1 MHAASRGAA
10 PKDVIYLIREIPASQ
25 VEQSELP
32 QGRARG
38 LIPRGSAFRDKTQ
51 YPEQAMA
58 VTGNQPGFAP
68 AIASISLSLQATCFQ
83 EKGVANP
90 PVHLPVKDRVMRF
103 QISGRTATQVVV
115 AISAALAAI
124 NTSAQEASL
133 AASPSASPA
142 SLDGPR
148 GIHWKNDPES
158 IAAHPNSIAGRR
170 AAAEASLAADNA
182 KPQASSK
189 TLTYYGGPLVK
200 NIKVIQV
207 LYGSGTYQS
216 FVQGTGSSTMAAF
229 YGGVVGSPYFTWL
242 NGDYGSGSGKTT
254 KTIGYG
260 TFAGQVSIAPSSSRN
275 GSTITDAQ
283 VQAELAAQISAG
295 HLAAPNANTYYAVF
309 FPKGKKIS
317 QGGSSSCVSGGFCAY
332 HGTVVGSSA
341 TWTYGVHPDNSA
353 GSGCDSGCGSSTAY
367 HNMSSVASHEMIET
381 VTDPDVGIATTYASP
396 LAWYNKTYGEIGDIC
411 NAKQGTVVGTDGVT
425 YTVQTEWSNSQVACR
440 AQ

>member
-1 MHAASRGAA
+1 
-10 PKDVIYLIREIPASQ
+10 
-25 VEQSELP
+25 
-32 QGRARG
+32 
-38 LIPRGSAFRDKTQ
+38 
-51 YPEQAMA
+51 
-58 VTGNQPGFAP
+58 
-68 AIASISLSLQATCFQ
+68 
-83 EKGVANP
+83 
-90 PVHLPVKDRVMRF
+90 MRF
-103 QISGRTATQVVV
+103 PISGRAAIRIVV
-115 AISAALAAI
+115 AISAAMTALGA
-124 NTSAQEASL
+124 SAQEAAV
-133 AASPSASPA
+133 AAAPSAGTA

-158 IAAHPNSIAGRR
+158 IAAHPHPLAGQR
-170 AAAEASLAADNA
+170 AAAEASLAGIDAS
-182 KPQASSK
+182 PQASSK
-189 TLTYYGGPLVK
+189 TLTYYGGPVVK

-229 YGGVVGSPYFTWL
+229 YGGVVGSPYFSWL
-242 NGDYGSGSGKTT
+242 NGDYGSGSGKTSQ
-254 KTIGYG
+254 TIGYG
-260 TFAGQVSIAPSSSRN
+260 SFAGQVSITPSSSRD

-283 VQAELAAQISAG
+283 VQAELKAQISAG

-341 TWTYGVHPDNSA
+341 TWTYGVHPDNSS

-367 HNMSSVASHEMIET
+367 HNLSSVASHEMIET
-381 VTDPDVGIATTYASP
+381 VTDPDVGIASTYASP

-411 NAKQGTVVGTDGVT
+411 NAKQGTVVGTDGVS
-425 YTVQTEWSNSQVACR
+425 YTVQTEWSNSKAACR

>member
-1 MHAASRGAA
+1 MRFHFSGRFARPVIALIAATAASIGA
-10 PKDVIYLIREIPASQ
+10 
-25 VEQSELP
+25 
-32 QGRARG
+32 
-38 LIPRGSAFRDKTQ
+38 
-51 YPEQAMA
+51 QA
-58 VTGNQPGFAP
+58 
-68 AIASISLSLQATCFQ
+68 Q
-83 EKGVANP
+83 E
-90 PVHLPVKDRVMRF
+90 
-103 QISGRTATQVVV
+103 
-115 AISAALAAI
+115 AALAKIGPVA
-124 NTSAQEASL
+124 NSV
-133 AASPSASPA
+133 
-142 SLDGPR
+142 PR

-158 IAAHPNSIAGRR
+158 IAAHPESVAGQR
-170 AAAEASLAADNA
+170 AAAEAAQAVGVIS
-182 KPQASSK
+182 PQVSRKA
-189 TLTYYGGPLVK
+189 LTYYGGPVVK

-216 FVQGTGSSTMAAF
+216 FVQGTGASTMAAF
-229 YGGVVGSPYFTWL
+229 YGGVVGSPYFAWL

-254 KTIGYG
+254 QVIGNG
-260 TFAGQVSIAPSSSRN
+260 AFAGQVTITPAASRN

-353 GSGCDSGCGSSTAY
+353 GSGCDSGCGSSTAFA
-367 HNMSSVASHEMIET
+367 NMSSVASHEMIET

-411 NAKQGTVVGTDGVT
+411 NGQQGSVLGTDGVT
-425 YTVQTEWSNSQVACR
+425 YTVQTEWSNSKSACR
-440 AQ
+440 VQ

>member
-1 MHAASRGAA
+1 MRIHFS
-10 PKDVIYLIREIPASQ
+10 
-25 VEQSELP
+25 
-32 QGRARG
+32 GRVATP
-38 LIPRGSAFRDKTQ
+38 IVV
-51 YPEQAMA
+51 AMA
-58 VTGNQPGFAP
+58 
-68 AIASISLSLQATCFQ
+68 
-83 EKGVANP
+83 
-90 PVHLPVKDRVMRF
+90 
-103 QISGRTATQVVV
+103 
-115 AISAALAAI
+115 AALASIA
-124 NTSAQEASL
+124 TPAQEAAL
-133 AASPSASPA
+133 ASAGPA
-142 SLDGPR
+142 SHGAPR

-158 IAAHPNSIAGRR
+158 IAAHPESVAAQR
-170 AAAEASLAADNA
+170 AAAEAALSAATLNPLVSRKA
-182 KPQASSK
+182 
-189 TLTYYGGPLVK
+189 LTYYGGPVVK

-216 FVQGTGSSTMAAF
+216 FVQGTGASTMAAF

-254 KTIGYG
+254 QTIGYG
-260 TFAGQVSIAPSSSRN
+260 AFAGQVSITPAASRN

-283 VQAELAAQISAG
+283 VQAELTAQINAG

-353 GSGCDSGCGSSTAY
+353 GSGCDSGCGSSTAFN
-367 HNMSSVASHEMIET
+367 NMSSVASHEMIET

-411 NAKQGTVVGTDGVT
+411 NAKQGSVVGTDGVT
-425 YTVQTEWSNSQVACR
+425 YTVQTEWSNSKSACR
-440 AQ
+440 VQ